1 MTTLAVQV
9 PAETGEVLT
18 AVAATA
24 AGDEYPNS
32 GSEIFVVVNGSGGT
46 VDPTFVAVGEC
57 DLGSLHDQ
65 TEQVAAGATE
75 FFPGKNVQRFT
86 DGETGRIQVTYDT
99 DTSITV
105 GVLKGA

>member
-1 MTTLAVQV
+1 MSTLVVQI
-9 PAETGEVLT
+9 PAETGEVVTL
-18 AVAATA
+18 VQATQ

-32 GSEIFVVVNGSGGT
+32 GSEIFVIDNASGGT

-57 DLGSLHDQ
+57 DLGTLHDQ
-65 TEQVAAGATE
+65 TEQVAMGAVE
-75 FFPGKNVQRFT
+75 FFPGKSVQRFT
-86 DGETGRIQVTYDT
+86 DGETGRLTVTYDT